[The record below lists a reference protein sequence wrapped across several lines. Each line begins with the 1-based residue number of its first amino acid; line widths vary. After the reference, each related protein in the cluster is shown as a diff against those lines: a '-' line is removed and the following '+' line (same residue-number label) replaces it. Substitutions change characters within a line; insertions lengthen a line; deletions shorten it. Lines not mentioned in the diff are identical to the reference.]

1 MVREATPRVVEIGP
15 LQCGGGRPFI
25 FIAGP
30 CVVESR
36 DSALYH
42 AERLCSLTDRLR
54 IPFVYKSSFDKANR
68 TSLHSFRGLG
78 RDEGLAILAEVKRTF
93 GVLVL
98 TDVHSTEDVR
108 AAASVADV
116 LQIPAFLCRQTDLLL
131 AAGHSGRVVN
141 IKKGQFLAPWDM
153 RHVAEKVASTGNQRI
168 LLTERGASFGYNN
181 LVSDFRSLPILAQ
194 TGYPVI
200 YDATHSVQL
209 PGGQGST
216 SGGQREF
223 IAPLA
228 RAAVAVGVDGLFMEV
243 HRTPE
248 QALSDS
254 TTAYPLDQL
263 EPLLQTLLVL
273 DTTIKGRKRTSS

>member
-1 MVREATPRVVEIGP
+1 MVREVTPQVVDIGP

-25 FIAGP
+25 LIAGP
-30 CVVESR
+30 CVIESR

-42 AERLCSLTDRLR
+42 AERLRILTDRLH

-68 TSLHSFRGLG
+68 TALHSFRGLG

-98 TDVHSTEDVR
+98 TDVHSTDDVQ
-108 AAASVADV
+108 AAAAVADV

-141 IKKGQFLAPWDM
+141 IKKGQFLAPWDIKYA
-153 RHVAEKVASTGNQRI
+153 VEKVASTGNQRI

-209 PGGQGST
+209 PGGQGSA

-243 HRTPE
+243 HQTPE
-248 QALSDS
+248 RALSDS

-263 EPLLQTLLVL
+263 EPLLQVLLVL
-273 DTTIKGRKRTSS
+273 DATIKGRERTSS